1 MTDPPVTEG
10 YRRFVLGILLVT
22 FTCNYIDRQVLA
34 ILLPAIKKDL
44 LLSDSQLG
52 FLTGLAFAIFF
63 VGIGI
68 PAGRLADRVNRRN
81 LIASAIAVWS
91 LMTAA
96 CGFAQSFTHLA
107 LARVGVGIGEAGCTP
122 PSHSLISDYFPQGR
136 RAMALSVYSTGI
148 AVGILIGFLAGGWI
162 NEWFDWRTAFVAVGL
177 PGVLLALVVRL
188 TLREPKRGG
197 HDPEGDAVTV
207 PTFGAVARHLWA
219 KPSYRHFILGGGLT
233 SLAYFGA
240 MQWAPSFFDRSH
252 GLSSGE
258 IGSWLAPIMGF
269 AGGAGTLAGGKLVE
283 RFAAKDVR
291 WTMWWPAIAGVAA
304 LPCTALVLLWPTATP
319 ALALM
324 AAPVFL
330 FSIHLGP
337 LGGAIQGL
345 SNIRMRGVAVAVSL
359 FITNVIGLGIGPQA
373 IGLASDLL
381 RPVAGVDSLRYA
393 LLLVALP
400 TTAWATAHFI
410 WGARTLGADLALT
423 AANSAAPAPG

>member
-1 MTDPPVTEG
+1 MNDTAVTEG
-10 YRRFVLGILLVT
+10 YRRFVLGVLLVT

-44 LLSDSQLG
+44 SLSDSQLG

-63 VGIGI
+63 VGMGI

-81 LIASAIAVWS
+81 LIATAIAVWS

-96 CGFAQSFTHLA
+96 CGFAQNFAQLA

-122 PSHSLISDYFPQGR
+122 PSHSLISDYFPQER

-148 AVGILIGFLAGGWI
+148 AIGILIGFLAGGWI
-162 NEWFDWRTAFVAVGL
+162 NQWFDWRTAFVAVGL
-177 PGVLLALVVRL
+177 PGVLLAVVVRL

-197 HDPEGDAVTV
+197 HDPAGDSTTV

-233 SLAYFGA
+233 SLAYFGV

-252 GLSSGE
+252 HLTSGE
-258 IGSWLAPIMGF
+258 IGSWLAPIMGI
-269 AGGAGTLAGGKLVE
+269 AGGAGTLTGGKLVE
-283 RFAAKDVR
+283 RFARKDVR
-291 WTMWWPAIAGVAA
+291 WTMWWPAIAGGASLPFMAA
-304 LPCTALVLLWPTATP
+304 VFLWPATKP

-345 SNIRMRGVAVAVSL
+345 SEIRMRGVAVAVSL
-359 FITNVIGLGIGPQA
+359 FITNVIGLGLGPLA
-373 IGLASDLL
+373 IGLASDFL
-381 RPVAGVDSLRYA
+381 RPLAGEDSLRYA
-393 LLLVALP
+393 LLAVALP
-400 TTAWATAHFI
+400 TTAWATGHFL
-410 WGARTLGADLALT
+410 WGARTLAADLART
-423 AANSAAPAPG
+423 APAEAAA